1 MARSSHCLSVRWLDL
16 GTVLR
21 WLDLLFESERARS
34 SYCLRVRWLDLAT
47 V

>member
-1 MARSSHCLSVRWLDL
+1 MARSSHCLSVRWL
-16 GTVLR
+16 G
-21 WLDLLFESERARS
+21 LLFESEMARS